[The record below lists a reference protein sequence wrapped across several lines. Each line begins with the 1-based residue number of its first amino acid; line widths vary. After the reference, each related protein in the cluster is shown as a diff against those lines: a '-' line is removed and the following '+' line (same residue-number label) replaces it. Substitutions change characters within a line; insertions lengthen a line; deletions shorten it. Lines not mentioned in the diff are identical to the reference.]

1 MTLSEKPVPR
11 SVSLSAGAA
20 VDVFPMEPLPKDYK
34 LLTLDNITLTN
45 HRGGDTINSYIKAP
59 ELLLQQ
65 FDELLTTG
73 TTRCLIQ

>member
-1 MTLSEKPVPR
+1 
-11 SVSLSAGAA
+11 
-20 VDVFPMEPLPKDYK
+20 MEPLPKDYK